1 MAEPRPSWAAARLH
15 RVCDSMCHFLH
26 EATDAPV
33 VGKDGQG
40 RDVVRVAAMPKT
52 AVVHA
57 QGLAFVTRK
66 KKGFVLGRTTE
77 RVVMIGKTVLPDGQV
92 VWSGP
97 VFLKGRYWSL
107 GVTGGFMRMRMCLAI
122 MNDKGMAGVL
132 RPHHNL
138 GVNASFLVDMNGS
151 SIRRLHTTSS
161 GQSQVITDDAGG
173 MLAKY
178 YLLEAGLVDLSCR
191 GGAFGLDRGMNEAIY
206 GSEADAE
213 RILAC
218 KVAPPPEFQ
227 PVYDLLNEYVR
238 EVRAAHPRVT
248 SAHDRSVAA
257 SLNALNLSR
266 HSSLQS
272 QLSPPKN
279 VRSGDESGLSSG
291 EEAQLAQQAQQAD
304 GVTEGTEA
312 AAAQRVQQSMQER
325 QQAQQAQQAPCSPL
339 GMLWGPLR
347 HYGRCP
353 SLPWVLLSK

>member
-1 MAEPRPSWAAARLH
+1 
-15 RVCDSMCHFLH
+15 
-26 EATDAPV
+26 
-33 VGKDGQG
+33 
-40 RDVVRVAAMPKT
+40 
-52 AVVHA
+52 
-57 QGLAFVTRK
+57 
-66 KKGFVLGRTTE
+66 
-77 RVVMIGKTVLPDGQV
+77 
-92 VWSGP
+92 
-97 VFLKGRYWSL
+97 
-107 GVTGGFMRMRMCLAI
+107 
-122 MNDKGMAGVL
+122 
-132 RPHHNL
+132 
-138 GVNASFLVDMNGS
+138 
-151 SIRRLHTTSS
+151 
-161 GQSQVITDDAGG
+161 
-173 MLAKY
+173 
-178 YLLEAGLVDLSCR
+178 
-191 GGAFGLDRGMNEAIY
+191 MNEAIY

-325 QQAQQAQQAPCSPL
+325 QQAQQAQQAQQVRQAQQQQQQQAADGDTNGADQAGPAAAAEGQPPVRHVAWANGGSNSGKLLPPIAPRLGRGSAGSASDGSP
-339 GMLWGPLR
+339 PRQLR
-347 HYGRCP
+347 RSG
-353 SLPWVLLSK
+353 S